1 MHILIVEDNK
11 DILTN
16 VMDFLMSENHTVDCA
31 QDGLSGLHLAA
42 TQPFDIIVL
51 DVMLPG
57 MDGFQLCQRLREANI
72 LTPIIM
78 LTAKDALDD
87 RLKGLKLGADDYLL
101 KPFALSELLARM
113 QSIVRRTNG
122 STKKVLSID
131 TLRFDLET
139 LHVYREN
146 VPLKINPIGK
156 KLLEILMQRSPAIVK
171 REFLEK
177 ALWGDSL
184 PDSDSLRSHIHQLRL
199 IVDKPFGKPLIHTV
213 RGTGYS
219 VAESNDF

>member
-87 RLKGLKLGADDYLL
+87 DGMA
-101 KPFALSELLARM
+101 FF
-113 QSIVRRTNG
+113 
-122 STKKVLSID
+122 VLSH
-131 TLRFDLET
+131 LSL
-139 LHVYREN
+139 
-146 VPLKINPIGK
+146 
-156 KLLEILMQRSPAIVK
+156 KLLEFICRFNSTCSRIFC
-171 REFLEK
+171 FLFSSRWKSSFIWIFICNNGRNE
-177 ALWGDSL
+177 
-184 PDSDSLRSHIHQLRL
+184 
-199 IVDKPFGKPLIHTV
+199 
-213 RGTGYS
+213 
-219 VAESNDF
+219 